1 MGNSMPN
8 FSLLGIWQ
16 KSHAHPKLLSCAC
29 VNLPHKLKLQYKSPT
44 GIEVVIPGWGA
55 DHDAHVQSAATSA
68 AGSYPLQ

>member
-1 MGNSMPN
+1 MGHSMPN

-29 VNLPHKLKLQYKSPT
+29 VHLPHKLILQYRSPT

-55 DHDAHVQSAATSA
+55 DHDAQSAATSA